1 MAKPAKLAKLAEPAN
16 YKVATLVIE
25 GATSCGDSFFFTI
38 LQYKRNL
45 SLNFALGFRVFEDFW
60 DYLDTSIAD
69 LADLAK
75 WTNIAGCSHLRYL
88 SLYSR

>member
-16 YKVATLVIE
+16 YKVAILVIE
-25 GATSCGDSFFFTI
+25 GATSCGDSFFTI
-38 LQYKRNL
+38 LHYKRNL

-60 DYLDTSIAD
+60 DYLDTSIAN

-75 WTNIAGCSHLRYL
+75 WANIAGRAI
-88 SLYSR
+88 